1 MFHVDVSVLFVSQI
15 STRGRI
21 VEAEAE
27 EARLAA
33 ELELV
38 KAEEAQKALELEE
51 QQQREAVE
59 HQLEIG
65 RRKLA
70 AESERKRVETEQAL
84 KVQVQRDDARNHVG
98 GMKPLL
104 MCWLTFPMSF
114 APFLALH
121 KARKQ
126 RTLL

>member
-1 MFHVDVSVLFVSQI
+1 M
-15 STRGRI
+15 
-21 VEAEAE
+21 EAEAE

-70 AESERKRVETEQAL
+70 AESESKRVETEKAL
-84 KVQVQRDDARNHVG
+84 KVQVRQDVARNLAE
-98 GMKPLL
+98 GMKPSLKIL
-104 MCWLTFPMSF
+104 
-114 APFLALH
+114 
-121 KARKQ
+121 
-126 RTLL
+126 